1 MTIASNHFQSVKM
14 DIFKQNYINPG
25 GFCNKKKIVVYVSL
39 HLHLLIC
46 VLLVQQTNCSTCAS
60 PECLVGYDARTMPRP
75 HTASGL
81 CGRHCRYSWICDP
94 CQILNSTAADEIDEM
109 LFVVEPPKTICRNVR
124 EYRISL
130 AIVNRMN
137 LGNQTSQARTF
148 ARSLRKYEW
157 NFETGSCGNNVVIFL
172 SRYDRQIYTSA
183 GEAAFKVLNEKCI
196 TGIYKKAKEEYF
208 LSDDFEGGLKF
219 MVQEYKSKQKPLNYK
234 NVEM

>member
-172 SRYDRQIYTSA
+172 SRYDRQKS
-183 GEAAFKVLNEKCI
+183 FRRRKML
-196 TGIYKKAKEEYF
+196 
-208 LSDDFEGGLKF
+208 LWF
-219 MVQEYKSKQKPLNYK
+219 MV
-234 NVEM
+234 NVMETPIANMLSSYRSVCDIWFVCEIWSVEF